1 MKRPVLVANAT
12 VLLHFVVSVL
22 HGMAHRKLHVE
33 LNAPQKIFVLSVILI
48 WPFLAALLLWLG
60 QMRIGSLFLAL
71 SMMGSFLFGFYWHF
85 AELSPDR
92 IDRQIAGAWG
102 TVFVATAVLLA
113 ITEVL
118 GTYLGLR
125 LLRSSAK
132 AA

>member
-33 LNAPQKIFVLSVILI
+33 LSAAQKIFVLGVILI
-48 WPFLAALLLWLG
+48 WPLLAALLLWLG
-60 QMRIGSLFLAL
+60 QIRLGSLFLAL
-71 SMMGSFLFGFYWHF
+71 SMSGSFLFGFYWHF

-92 IDRQIAGAWG
+92 IDRQISGTWG
-102 TVFVATAVLLA
+102 MVFVATAVLLA

-125 LLRSSAK
+125 LLRSK